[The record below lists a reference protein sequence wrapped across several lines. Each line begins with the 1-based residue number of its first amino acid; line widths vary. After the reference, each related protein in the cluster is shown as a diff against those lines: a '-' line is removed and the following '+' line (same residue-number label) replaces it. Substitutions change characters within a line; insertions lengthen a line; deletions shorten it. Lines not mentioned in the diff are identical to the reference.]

1 MQCTFGPIFQLC
13 LISIY
18 LCFRFIRKSQ
28 SNFGSFNDE
37 AVVEN
42 SSESSDEDDER
53 PESFDGKVQKK
64 EKRKGLDLVT
74 TLELIEKN
82 FVIIDPRLVDN
93 PVLR

>member
-1 MQCTFGPIFQLC
+1 LSSVTRMMGGL
-13 LISIY
+13 
-18 LCFRFIRKSQ
+18 RF
-28 SNFGSFNDE
+28 FY
-37 AVVEN
+37 
-42 SSESSDEDDER
+42 
-53 PESFDGKVQKK
+53 GKVQKK